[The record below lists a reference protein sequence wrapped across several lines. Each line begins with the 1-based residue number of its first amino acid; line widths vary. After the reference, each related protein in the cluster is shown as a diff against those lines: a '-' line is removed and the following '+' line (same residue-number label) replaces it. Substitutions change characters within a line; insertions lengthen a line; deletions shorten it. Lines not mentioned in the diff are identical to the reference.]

1 MLSMSMSYL
10 MDQSPNCP
18 FWRLQFPRLFTKTHI
33 FLCLVIDPTLPSKN
47 MESRKN
53 SEDSHLWNAMFHI
66 HVAWWKVPIVFS
78 QLLQFFIRP
87 LASPEL
93 PLWLQ
98 LVNTHPINPGRSVCL
113 KVLDI
118 RFINQSLQICIYIYI
133 HISSMAIICF
143 TFQDLI
149 MLNVPPIYGQQ
160 ILMFQTMGKSFWFP
174 ILRQLQIAYVLA
186 RPSHNNLH
194 IKRRW
199 IHEQIQHIQRSDQP
213 RFLCC
218 EDKRGM
224 RLPEPVIKHGKLENP
239 AFTVHVPMN

>member
-18 FWRLQFPRLFTKTHI
+18 LWRLQFPCLFTKTHI

-113 KVLDI
+113 KVWDI

-133 HISSMAIICF
+133 IIYIYIYIVNGHHLFHISRSN
-143 TFQDLI
+143 
-149 MLNVPPIYGQQ
+149 NVKCTPNIWPANIDV
-160 ILMFQTMGKSFWFP
+160 S
-174 ILRQLQIAYVLA
+174 
-186 RPSHNNLH
+186 N
-194 IKRRW
+194 
-199 IHEQIQHIQRSDQP
+199 
-213 RFLCC
+213 
-218 EDKRGM
+218 
-224 RLPEPVIKHGKLENP
+224 HGKEWGSQFWDNSK
-239 AFTVHVPMN
+239 